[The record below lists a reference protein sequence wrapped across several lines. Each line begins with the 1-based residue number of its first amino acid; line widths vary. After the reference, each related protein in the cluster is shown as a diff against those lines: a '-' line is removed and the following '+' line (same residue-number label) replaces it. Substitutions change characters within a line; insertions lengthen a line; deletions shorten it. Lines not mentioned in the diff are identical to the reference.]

1 MNDSPDQGQQIPPPR
16 SGLPRR
22 ESFFAGK
29 RPWLNALLF
38 ILTVAS
44 VYFVGLSQSA
54 VYVLVAKGGPQA
66 DLSLNPAVLADPQV
80 QKLAMLY
87 AAVLLAILLGHELG
101 HYLACRRYGIDSTLP
116 YFLPF
121 PNLIGTLGAFIK
133 IRSPIQ
139 RKHELFDIGVAGP
152 LTGFLLALPAMA
164 YGLSLS
170 GLGVE
175 ARGDGWLSL
184 GDPLL
189 LKLLARV
196 LIPAAPSSYILHP
209 VAFAGWVGILVTS
222 FNLFPIGQLDGGHV
236 VYALFGSRSKLIA
249 RMALV
254 GFAVLGVFFW
264 VGWFV
269 WAALILLVGLKHPPI
284 WDEQTPLSSGRKV
297 LAGAMVLIFI
307 LSFIPDPIKGYSL
320 LDLLR

>member
-1 MNDSPDQGQQIPPPR
+1 MNENADQGQQASPPR
-16 SGLPRR
+16 PGRAGR
-22 ESFFAGK
+22 ESFFGRK
-29 RPWLNALLF
+29 RPWLNGLLF
-38 ILTVAS
+38 ILTIGS
-44 VYFVGLSQSA
+44 VYFVGLSQGA
-54 VYVLVAKGGPQA
+54 VYVLVARDGPQA
-66 DLSLNPAVLADPQV
+66 DLTLNSAILADPQV
-80 QKLAMLY
+80 HKLALLY
-87 AAVLLAILLGHELG
+87 TAVLLAILLGHELG

-139 RKHELFDIGVAGP
+139 RKHELFDIGIAGP
-152 LTGFLLALPAMA
+152 LTGFLLALPALA

-189 LKLLARV
+189 LKLLARIF
-196 LIPAAPSSYILHP
+196 IPAAPSSYILHP

-222 FNLFPIGQLDGGHV
+222 FNLFPIGQLDGGHLA
-236 VYALFGSRSKLIA
+236 YALFGSRSKIVA
-249 RMALV
+249 RIALV
-254 GFAVLGVFFW
+254 GFSVLGVFFW

-284 WDEQTPLSSGRKV
+284 WDEQTPLSFVRKI
-297 LAGAMVLIFI
+297 LAAAMVLIFI

-320 LDLLR
+320 LNLLG